1 MGGDL
6 AMIHTTRNWLCA
18 LLMQLEDD
26 HWSRQGMHPINGPMT
41 AREIANY
48 NCYHLEHH
56 AWYLNAKIEKLLGP
70 APMPEPCGDG
80 GCGKSGCGC
89 R

>member
-1 MGGDL
+1 
-6 AMIHTTRNWLCA
+6 
-18 LLMQLEDD
+18 MQLEDA
-26 HWSRQGMHPINGPMT
+26 HWARQGLHPINGPMS

-70 APMPEPCGDG
+70 APIPEPCGDG

-89 R
+89 KH